1 MNSDPNQ
8 PRQADAPGAGRAR
21 GPALIADLIRL
32 ARPKQWTKGAF
43 CFLGA
48 VYSQKLLGPG
58 ALDEALLPALC
69 AFGAF
74 GFASSGCYVFNDLRD
89 IEADRAHPRKRT
101 RPLPS
106 GRLSPGVAR
115 WFGVSLLAL
124 AAAVVWLTPAVGT
137 GEFPRSSRALL
148 GGCVLLYVLN
158 TLAYTVWWKNTAVA
172 DVMSLAGGFVL
183 RVLGG
188 CAAVAVE
195 PSSWLLNCTFFLSMF
210 LALGKRLG
218 ERRSLGELDAAAARS
233 VQAQYTT
240 DLLRMATVV
249 TAVAT
254 LLSYS
259 AYVTDQAA
267 RYTHGFNLLWLTML
281 PATFGLLR
289 GMVMVERGLYD
300 DPTELAT
307 RDRPFQAAAALF
319 GLITIVLMLMARRAL
334 PIVP

>member
-1 MNSDPNQ
+1 LPT
-8 PRQADAPGAGRAR
+8 PY
-21 GPALIADLIRL
+21 LKL
-32 ARPKQWTKGAF
+32 ARPKQWIKGAF

-48 VYSQKLLGPG
+48 VYSQKLLGEN
-58 ALDEALLPALC
+58 AVREAMLPALC
-69 AFGAF
+69 AFAAF
-74 GFASSGCYVFNDLRD
+74 GFASSGCYIFNDLRD
-89 IEADRAHPRKRT
+89 VESDRVHPRKRH
-101 RPLPS
+101 RPIAA
-106 GRLSPGVAR
+106 GQISPPQASM
-115 WFGVSLLAL
+115 FGILLLAL
-124 AAAVVWLTPAVGT
+124 ASLAVFVTPLVVGPST
-137 GEFPRSSRALL
+137 PWWMSNRALL
-148 GGCVLLYVLN
+148 GGCVILYILN
-158 TLAYTVWWKNTAVA
+158 TLLYTLWWKHIAVA
-172 DVMSLAGGFVL
+172 DVMSLAAGFVL

-188 CAAVAVE
+188 CAAVAVV

-218 ERRSLGELDAAAARS
+218 ERRSLGDDAAAVRG
-233 VQAQYTT
+233 VQLQYTT

-289 GMVMVERGLYD
+289 GMVMVERGLFD

-307 RDRPFQAAAALF
+307 KDRPFQAAAVVFGALT
-319 GLITIVLMLMARRAL
+319 LVLMVVAKQTRA
-334 PIVP
+334 I

>member
-1 MNSDPNQ
+1 MPT
-8 PRQADAPGAGRAR
+8 PY
-21 GPALIADLIRL
+21 LKL
-32 ARPKQWTKGAF
+32 ARPKQWIKGAF

-48 VYSQKLLGPG
+48 VYSQKLLGEN
-58 ALDEALLPALC
+58 AVREAMLPALC
-69 AFGAF
+69 AFAAF
-74 GFASSGCYVFNDLRD
+74 GFASSGCYIFNDLRD
-89 IEADRAHPRKRT
+89 VESDRVHPRKRH
-101 RPLPS
+101 RPIAA
-106 GRLSPGVAR
+106 GQISPPQASM
-115 WFGVSLLAL
+115 FGILLLAL
-124 AAAVVWLTPAVGT
+124 ASLAVFVTPLVVGPST
-137 GEFPRSSRALL
+137 PWWMSNRALL
-148 GGCVLLYVLN
+148 GGCVILYILN
-158 TLAYTVWWKNTAVA
+158 TLLYTLWWKHIAVA
-172 DVMSLAGGFVL
+172 DVMSLAAGFVL

-188 CAAVAVE
+188 CAAVAVV

-218 ERRSLGELDAAAARS
+218 ERRSLGDDAAAVRG
-233 VQAQYTT
+233 VQLQYTT

-289 GMVMVERGLYD
+289 GMVMVERGLFD

-307 RDRPFQAAAALF
+307 KDRPFQAAAVVFGALT
-319 GLITIVLMLMARRAL
+319 LVLMVVAKQPRA
-334 PIVP
+334 I

>member
-1 MNSDPNQ
+1 MPT
-8 PRQADAPGAGRAR
+8 PY
-21 GPALIADLIRL
+21 LKL
-32 ARPKQWTKGAF
+32 ARPKQWIKGAF

-48 VYSQKLLGPG
+48 VYSQKLLGEN
-58 ALDEALLPALC
+58 AVREAMLPALC
-69 AFGAF
+69 AFAAF
-74 GFASSGCYVFNDLRD
+74 GFASSGCYIFNDLRD
-89 IEADRAHPRKRT
+89 VESDRVHPRKRH
-101 RPLPS
+101 RPIAAGLITPPQAS
-106 GRLSPGVAR
+106 M
-115 WFGVSLLAL
+115 FGLLLLAL
-124 AAAVVWLTPAVGT
+124 ASLAVFVTPLVVT
-137 GEFPRSSRALL
+137 PSTPWWMSNRALL
-148 GGCVLLYVLN
+148 GGCVILYILN
-158 TLAYTVWWKNTAVA
+158 TLLYTLWWKHIAVA
-172 DVMSLAGGFVL
+172 DVMSLAAGFVL

-188 CAAVAVE
+188 CAAVAVV

-218 ERRSLGELDAAAARS
+218 ERRSLGDDAAAVRG
-233 VQAQYTT
+233 VQLQYTT

-289 GMVMVERGLYD
+289 GMVMVERGLFD

-307 RDRPFQAAAALF
+307 KDRPFQAAAVVFGALT
-319 GLITIVLMLMARRAL
+319 LVLMVVAKQPRA
-334 PIVP
+334 I

>member
-1 MNSDPNQ
+1 LPT
-8 PRQADAPGAGRAR
+8 PY
-21 GPALIADLIRL
+21 LKL
-32 ARPKQWTKGAF
+32 ARPKQWIKGAF

-48 VYSQKLLGPG
+48 VYSQKLLGEN
-58 ALDEALLPALC
+58 AVREAMLPALC
-69 AFGAF
+69 AFAAF
-74 GFASSGCYVFNDLRD
+74 GFASSGCYIFNDLRD
-89 IEADRAHPRKRT
+89 VESDRVHPRKRH
-101 RPLPS
+101 RPIAA
-106 GRLSPGVAR
+106 GQISPPQASM
-115 WFGVSLLAL
+115 FGILLLAL
-124 AAAVVWLTPAVGT
+124 ASLAVFVTPLVVGPST
-137 GEFPRSSRALL
+137 PWWMSNRALL
-148 GGCVLLYVLN
+148 GGCVILYILN
-158 TLAYTVWWKNTAVA
+158 TLLYTLWWKHIAVA
-172 DVMSLAGGFVL
+172 DVMSLAAGFVL

-188 CAAVAVE
+188 CAAVAVV

-218 ERRSLGELDAAAARS
+218 ERRSLGDDAAAVRG
-233 VQAQYTT
+233 VQLQYTT

-289 GMVMVERGLYD
+289 GMVMVERGLFD

-307 RDRPFQAAAALF
+307 KDRPFQAAAVVFGALT
-319 GLITIVLMLMARRAL
+319 LVLMVVAKQPRA
-334 PIVP
+334 I